1 MEELDLL
8 KKHWKKESDLP
19 KISKDE
25 IGVIIH
31 KKSSSVVKWIFII
44 SVIEL
49 LLGFVLLFF
58 MNSEDKSVIAL
69 IEKNSFLKFIDKF
82 SYVLYVVIIYFIY
95 RFYTMYRKISVGDN
109 TTKLMENIM
118 QTRKVVKHYMLFN
131 ITTFFL
137 MCVSVS
143 WIVIQDRIYNEG
155 FSQHHLSSIQ
165 FVILYAVMFFII
177 AVMTVIFW
185 LIYKLIYGYFLR
197 KLQKNY
203 NELKNNE
210 A

>member
-8 KKHWKKESDLP
+8 KKHWKKETDLP

-25 IGVIIH
+25 IGKIIH
-31 KKSSSVVKWIFII
+31 KKSSSIVKWIFII
-44 SVIEL
+44 SIIEL
-49 LLGFVLLFF
+49 LLGLILSF
-58 MNSEDKSVIAL
+58 MINSEDKSVVAL
-69 IEKNSFLKFIDKF
+69 IEKNSFLKIIDKF
-82 SYVLYVVIIYFIY
+82 SYVLYVVIGYFIY
-95 RFYTMYRKISVGDN
+95 RFYNMYKKISVRDN

-131 ITTFFL
+131 VITFFL
-137 MCVSVS
+137 MCVFVS
-143 WIVIQDRIYNEG
+143 WFVIEDKIYNDG
-155 FSQHHLSSIQ
+155 FTQHHLSTIQ
-165 FVILYAVMFFII
+165 FVIIYAVMFFII

-203 NELKNNE
+203 NELKSNE
-210 A
+210 S

>member
-1 MEELDLL
+1 
-8 KKHWKKESDLP
+8 
-19 KISKDE
+19 
-25 IGVIIH
+25 
-31 KKSSSVVKWIFII
+31 
-44 SVIEL
+44 
-49 LLGFVLLFF
+49 
-58 MNSEDKSVIAL
+58 
-69 IEKNSFLKFIDKF
+69 
-82 SYVLYVVIIYFIY
+82 
-95 RFYTMYRKISVGDN
+95 MYRKISVGDN

>member
-8 KKHWKKESDLP
+8 KKHWKKEDDLP

-58 MNSEDKSVIAL
+58 MNSDDKSMVL
-69 IEKNSFLKFIDKF
+69 LMEKNSFLKFIDKF

-118 QTRKVVKHYMLFN
+118 QTRKVVKHNMLFN
-131 ITTFFL
+131 VTAFFL
-137 MCVSVS
+137 MWVSVS
-143 WIVIQDRIYNEG
+143 WIVIQDRIYNDG

-197 KLQKNY
+197 KLLKNY

>member
-8 KKHWKKESDLP
+8 KKHWKKDDDLP

-82 SYVLYVVIIYFIY
+82 SYVLYVVVIYFIY

-109 TTKLMENIM
+109 TTKLMENII
-118 QTRKVVKHYMLFN
+118 QTRKVVRHYMLFN
-131 ITTFFL
+131 VITFFL

>member
-8 KKHWKKESDLP
+8 KKHWKKEDDLP

-58 MNSEDKSVIAL
+58 MNSDDKSMVL
-69 IEKNSFLKFIDKF
+69 LMEKNSFLKFIDKF
-82 SYVLYVVIIYFIY
+82 SYVLYVVVIYFIY

-109 TTKLMENIM
+109 TTKLMENII
-118 QTRKVVKHYMLFN
+118 QTRKVVRHYMLFN
-131 ITTFFL
+131 VITFFL
-137 MCVSVS
+137 MCISVS

-165 FVILYAVMFFII
+165 FVILYAVMFFVI

>member
-8 KKHWKKESDLP
+8 KKHWKKDDDLP

-82 SYVLYVVIIYFIY
+82 SYVLYVVVIYFIY

-109 TTKLMENIM
+109 TTKLMENII
-118 QTRKVVKHYMLFN
+118 QTRKVVRHYMLFN

>member
-8 KKHWKKESDLP
+8 KKHWKKDDDLP

-58 MNSEDKSVIAL
+58 MNSDDKSMVL
-69 IEKNSFLKFIDKF
+69 LMEKNSFLKFIDKF

-131 ITTFFL
+131 VTTFFL

-143 WIVIQDRIYNEG
+143 WIVIQDRIYNDG

-197 KLQKNY
+197 KLQKNC
-203 NELKNNE
+203 
-210 A
+210 

>member
-8 KKHWKKESDLP
+8 KKHWKKEDDLP

-58 MNSEDKSVIAL
+58 MNSEDKSVITL

-82 SYVLYVVIIYFIY
+82 SYVLYVVVIYFIY

-109 TTKLMENIM
+109 TTKLMENII
-118 QTRKVVKHYMLFN
+118 QTRKVVRHYMLFN
-131 ITTFFL
+131 VITFFL

-165 FVILYAVMFFII
+165 FVILYAVMFFVI

>member
-58 MNSEDKSVIAL
+58 K
-69 IEKNSFLKFIDKF
+69 
-82 SYVLYVVIIYFIY
+82 
-95 RFYTMYRKISVGDN
+95 
-109 TTKLMENIM
+109 KL
-118 QTRKVVKHYMLFN
+118 
-131 ITTFFL
+131 
-137 MCVSVS
+137 
-143 WIVIQDRIYNEG
+143 
-155 FSQHHLSSIQ
+155 
-165 FVILYAVMFFII
+165 
-177 AVMTVIFW
+177 
-185 LIYKLIYGYFLR
+185 
-197 KLQKNY
+197 
-203 NELKNNE
+203 
-210 A
+210 

>member
-8 KKHWKKESDLP
+8 KKHWKKETDLP

-49 LLGFVLLFF
+49 LLGFVLLFV
-58 MNSEDKSVIAL
+58 MNSEDKSVNAL
-69 IEKNSFLKFIDKF
+69 MEKNSFLKFIDKF
-82 SYVLYVVIIYFIY
+82 SYVLYVVVIYFIY

-109 TTKLMENIM
+109 TTKLMENII
-118 QTRKVVKHYMLFN
+118 QTRKVVRHYMLFN
-131 ITTFFL
+131 VITFFL
-137 MCVSVS
+137 MCISVS
-143 WIVIQDRIYNEG
+143 WIVIQDKVYNERI
-155 FSQHHLSSIQ
+155 SQHHLSTIQ
-165 FVILYAVMFFII
+165 FVIIYAVMFFII
-177 AVMTVIFW
+177 AVMTVVFW
-185 LIYKLIYGYFLR
+185 FIYKLIYGYFLR

-203 NELKNNE
+203 NELKSNE
-210 A
+210 E

>member
-8 KKHWKKESDLP
+8 KKHWKKDDDLP

-82 SYVLYVVIIYFIY
+82 SYVLYVVVIYFIY

-109 TTKLMENIM
+109 TTKLMENII
-118 QTRKVVKHYMLFN
+118 QTRKVVRHYMLFN
-131 ITTFFL
+131 VITFFL

-165 FVILYAVMFFII
+165 FVILYAVMFFVI

>member
-8 KKHWKKESDLP
+8 KKHWKKEDDLP

-58 MNSEDKSVIAL
+58 MNSDDKSMVL
-69 IEKNSFLKFIDKF
+69 LMEKNSFLKFIDKF
-82 SYVLYVVIIYFIY
+82 SYVLYVVVIYFIY

-131 ITTFFL
+131 VTTFFL

-143 WIVIQDRIYNEG
+143 WIVIQDRIYNDG

-197 KLQKNY
+197 KLLKNY

>member
-8 KKHWKKESDLP
+8 KKHWKKETDLP

-25 IGVIIH
+25 IGKIIH

-49 LLGFVLLFF
+49 LLGFVLLFALS
-58 MNSEDKSVIAL
+58 SEDKSVTAL
-69 IEKNSFLKFIDKF
+69 MEKNSFLKFIDKF
-82 SYVLYVVIIYFIY
+82 SYVLYLVIIYFIF

-118 QTRKVVKHYMLFN
+118 QTRKVVRHYMLFN
-131 ITTFFL
+131 VITFFL

-143 WIVIQDRIYNEG
+143 WIVIQDRIYNDG
-155 FSQHHLSSIQ
+155 FSQHHLSTIQ
-165 FVILYAVMFFII
+165 FVIIYAIMFFVI

-203 NELKNNE
+203 NELKSNE
-210 A
+210 T

>member
-8 KKHWKKESDLP
+8 KKHWKKEDDLP

-25 IGVIIH
+25 ISLIIH

-58 MNSEDKSVIAL
+58 MNSDDKSMVL
-69 IEKNSFLKFIDKF
+69 LMEKSSFLKFIDKF
-82 SYVLYVVIIYFIY
+82 SYVLYVVVIYFIY

-131 ITTFFL
+131 VLTFFL

-143 WIVIQDRIYNEG
+143 WIVIQDRIYNDG
-155 FSQHHLSSIQ
+155 FSQHHLSTIQ
-165 FVILYAVMFFII
+165 FVVLYAVMFFVI

-197 KLQKNY
+197 KLQRNY
-203 NELKNNE
+203 NELKE
-210 A
+210 IKP

>member
-165 FVILYAVMFFII
+165 FVILYAVMFFVI